1 MEENKKINI
10 LDGEYEDWVSVNDFD
25 LNAEIADRV
34 QVIYCDTRDFAIGWN
49 FEQPKINKNANC
61 GYEYNQNKGL
71 QKFYQIAKKQD
82 KEKREKYTINK
93 KDILKWLDE
102 LCKKTGGYE
111 CKWRYLDADVDYC
124 RGWDIKYI
132 RFIRNNK
139 NPDEFIVCNNYLF
152 PIEYRKIIDKIDKE
166 HLCAH

>member
-1 MEENKKINI
+1 M
-10 LDGEYEDWVSVNDFD
+10 
-25 LNAEIADRV
+25 
-34 QVIYCDTRDFAIGWN
+34 
-49 FEQPKINKNANC
+49 
-61 GYEYNQNKGL
+61 
-71 QKFYQIAKKQD
+71 
-82 KEKREKYTINK
+82 
-93 KDILKWLDE
+93 DE

-111 CKWRYLDADVDYC
+111 CEWRYLDADVDYC

-152 PIEYRKIIDKIDKE
+152 PIEYREIIDKIDKE